1 MFFIAEAMNLTADQ
15 SNNFHCRIISEI
27 ATVGIQKQDAF
38 PRNDTCLPKQCTL
51 LPKQCTLLQAVFF
64 TAKYHQ

>member
-1 MFFIAEAMNLTADQ
+1 MLYIAEAVNLTADQ

-38 PRNDTCLPKQCTL
+38 PRNDNLIFD
-51 LPKQCTLLQAVFF
+51 V
-64 TAKYHQ
+64 